1 MIEEITIKFGT
12 EFKPTQ
18 HCWKSQLYTFFVLK
32 KKKKKKSPCFLKHG
46 YRSRQII
53 FLKPSIAFLLFK
65 NAAIGNTAK
74 KKKKKKNSE
83 ASHVHPFFKRDL

>member
-18 HCWKSQLYTFFVLK
+18 HCWKSQLYTFFV
-32 KKKKKKSPCFLKHG
+32 KKKKKKSPCFLKLG

-53 FLKPSIAFLLFK
+53 FLKPSIVFLLFK
-65 NAAIGNTAK
+65 NAAIGNTT
-74 KKKKKKNSE
+74 KKKNFE